1 MPRGKRNFDN
11 EQPGTRYGRRVVL
24 RTETIVHKMTKYV
37 GLWVRCDCG
46 GVDLVRKS
54 MLVTGRADKCKN
66 CENTERAEFMQG
78 MRFGE
83 QWSKRRAH
91 HQSKQS
97 AIKNY

>member
-46 GVDLVRKS
+46 REDLVRKS
-54 MLVTGRADKCKN
+54 SLVAGLADKCKD
-66 CENTERAEFMQG
+66 CENAEREQI
-78 MRFGE
+78 MRGLKLG
-83 QWSKRRAH
+83 QPWAHRRQTAQTTNLPH
-91 HQSKQS
+91 
-97 AIKNY
+97 